1 MGHVS
6 GRSTV
11 GVRGRVLEI
20 VRTVLLNDLVKMED
34 NFFEAGG
41 DSLTLLEVC
50 SSIEDELQIDIPLE
64 SMWDASNIAELA
76 AVVEKAVDERTS

>member
-50 SSIEDELQIDIPLE
+50 SSIEDELQIEIPLE

-76 AVVEKAVDERTS
+76 AVVEKAVDEGTS